1 MRAVRSRPLIV
12 FFVLAF
18 ALTWVVWVPRAMGV
32 DFGVIGQLWTWV
44 PALAALISA
53 ALTGGRDAVKE
64 LTRRLLRWR
73 VSWLWYVLV
82 ILGPAAFSAVTAAAY
97 MAMGGSWSTAA
108 PDAFTTSAATL
119 VLFFLALALTDGL
132 GEEPAWR
139 GFALPRLL
147 SRHSAL
153 VASLVLGVL
162 WAAWHLPLLWT
173 DGSAAQQLPVW
184 LLFLDLPA
192 KSVLFTWVFLRT
204 RGSALLAVLLHAS
217 TNLFEVSPAVA
228 SQGSLTYPV
237 LAMATKWL
245 LVLLLIAWS
254 GARLTRRPSPEAFA
268 QTAEL

>member
-1 MRAVRSRPLIV
+1 VRALRSRPLIV

-32 DFGVIGQLWTWV
+32 DFGVIGALWTWA
-44 PALAALISA
+44 PALAALLSA
-53 ALTGGRDAVKE
+53 ALTGGRNAVKE
-64 LTRRLLRWR
+64 LIRRLLRWR
-73 VSWLWYVLV
+73 VGWQWYIVV

-97 MAMGGSWSTAA
+97 TVMGGSWSSAA
-108 PDAFTTSAATL
+108 PDAFSTSLPTL

-147 SRHSAL
+147 SQHSAL

-173 DGSAAQQLPVW
+173 EGSAASQQPVW

-204 RGSALLAVLLHAS
+204 RGSVLLAVLLHAS
-217 TNLFEVSPAVA
+217 TNLFEVSPAVGT
-228 SQGSLTYPV
+228 QGSLTYPV
-237 LAMATKWL
+237 LTMATKWL
-245 LVLLLIAWS
+245 LVLLLVAWS
-254 GARLTRRPSPEAFA
+254 GARLTRRPAPQAVA
-268 QTAEL
+268 QPGEL